1 MKASNETELV
11 EGLFFGGTSID
22 LGYLTERQFEE
33 VLEIRAKLLGM
44 GLSEGAA
51 QVCIQ
56 KNYMTLEQVEEVKEA
71 KSELE
76 QAHTE
81 QSGAVRPKNK
91 LKLCV
96 DRFEDRVSC
105 EGRRH
110 VDHARV
116 AAGGLA
122 CLRHGA
128 EHGQVE
134 VCLPALARG
143 G

>member
-96 DRFEDRVSC
+96 
-105 EGRRH
+105 GGGTIT
-110 VDHARV
+110 VD
-116 AAGGLA
+116 
-122 CLRHGA
+122 
-128 EHGQVE
+128 GQVISKDGRF
-134 VCLPALARG
+134 VFDGWPAPVD
-143 G
+143 